1 MAYKTAL
8 LVVALA
14 LALTSAQAWPHL
26 WAMQYAP
33 SCTAVPTK
41 GLKCHKDPVADSETT
56 ITVTDA
62 SGKAVTKVCPG
73 STYDISVKFPENR
86 LSYLTLNNGKVAA
99 ANVANKKCAN
109 TMSFSKKTGNSPATA
124 VSVKGV
130 APPSG
135 TWDVNVVSAKGG
147 CEAFMISTASVP
159 IGKC

>member
-1 MAYKTAL
+1 M
-8 LVVALA
+8 VAEQITCTVA
-14 LALTSAQAWPHL
+14 HRASNRMWHMLT
-26 WAMQYAP
+26 
-33 SCTAVPTK
+33 C
-41 GLKCHKDPVADSETT
+41 VADGGVRYQLPCMQVRTACTGCVSE
-56 ITVTDA
+56 
-62 SGKAVTKVCPG
+62 AVCCA
-73 STYDISVKFPENR
+73 
-86 LSYLTLNNGKVAA
+86 VA
-99 ANVANKKCAN
+99 VRCAN